1 MLRPIV
7 ALAAVLAAMPV
18 FAQSSQSSPPLLIGS
33 SNGPSSAPSGQA
45 ASDGT
50 AAMAQD
56 QTQNQTPGGVDTG
69 TLLVGGVMV
78 GWAAM
83 IGTLIVNTE
92 NQTHNP
98 ISP

>member
-1 MLRPIV
+1 MLRITV
-7 ALAAVLAAMPV
+7 ALAAMLATLPA

-33 SNGPSSAPSGQA
+33 SGPSSAQTDRVTG
-45 ASDGT
+45 DGT
-50 AAMAQD
+50 DAMAQD
-56 QTQNQTPGGVDTG
+56 QTLGGVDTG

-83 IGTLIVNTE
+83 IGTLIVNSE
-92 NQTHNP
+92 NQNHKP

>member
-1 MLRPIV
+1 MLRPTV
-7 ALAAVLAAMPV
+7 ALIAMFAAMPV

-33 SNGPSSAPSGQA
+33 SGPASAQTDPATG
-45 ASDGT
+45 DGT
-50 AAMAQD
+50 GAMAQD
-56 QTQNQTPGGVDTG
+56 QTLGGGVDTG